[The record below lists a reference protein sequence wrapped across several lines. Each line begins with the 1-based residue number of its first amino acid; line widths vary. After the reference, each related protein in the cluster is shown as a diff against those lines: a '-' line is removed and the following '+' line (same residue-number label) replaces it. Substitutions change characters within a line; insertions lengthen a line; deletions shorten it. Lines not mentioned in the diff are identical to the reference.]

1 MRKLHLTGTML
12 KEAAEAFIAEQRLAL
27 NESSYDPGIL
37 KCVFMAGGPGSGKSY
52 TAEDIFGIP
61 RSYRSSF
68 STYGLKVVN
77 SDAAFEYMLNKN
89 GVSPKDLAAIE
100 RHNPDLWNNLT
111 KGPDSVREIAR
122 RLTQAQQRLFMQ
134 GKLGIIMD
142 MTGDNFRKLQ
152 ERKDKFEA
160 AGYDTFMVFVNT
172 TLEVALKR
180 NASRPRQLPESLV
193 TQIWAACQENREAY
207 KDLFG
212 DRNFWEIDKSG
223 DNADTRELS
232 KAIYHFLRRPIENP
246 VGQEW
251 LLIHG
256 AVSMLKR

>member
-1 MRKLHLTGTML
+1 ML
-12 KEAAEAFIAEQRLAL
+12 KEAAKAYLAEQQVI
-27 NESSYDPGIL
+27 NESPYDPGIL

-61 RSYRSSF
+61 RSYRASF

-77 SDAAFEYMLNKN
+77 SDSAFEYMLNKN
-89 GVSPKDLAAIE
+89 GVSPRDLAQIE
-100 RHNPDLWNNLT
+100 RENPDLWSKLT

-122 RLTQAQQRLFMQ
+122 RLTQNQQRLFMQ

-142 MTGDNFRKLQ
+142 MTGDNYRKLLD
-152 ERKDKFEA
+152 RKEKFES

-172 TLEVALKR
+172 SLDVALKR
-180 NASRPRQLPESLV
+180 NASRARQLPETLV
-193 TQIWAACQENREAY
+193 KQIWTACQDNLENY
-207 KDLFG
+207 KKLFG

-223 DNADTRELS
+223 DDTDTHELA

-246 VGQEW
+246 IGQEW
-251 LLIHG
+251 MMING
-256 AVSMLKR
+256 AVQALSYKNR